1 MIKDPLLYTNPPHM
15 FVTNA
20 YHSLAISHSV
30 CRSAIHP
37 CPCSL
42 DTVAWPAIVA
52 DADCEAERLK
62 MCQACPLLP
71 HFAYFF
77 PPGSHQGLRD
87 MLRLTSYIIHHPA
100 RILRQA
106 APYLTQFSIKT
117 LPCVSPPNK
126 SYSVCSGTHIPL
138 YSIASG

>member
-1 MIKDPLLYTNPPHM
+1 
-15 FVTNA
+15 
-20 YHSLAISHSV
+20 
-30 CRSAIHP
+30 
-37 CPCSL
+37 
-42 DTVAWPAIVA
+42 
-52 DADCEAERLK
+52 
-62 MCQACPLLP
+62 MCQACPLPP